1 MKLEDISEIFSLI
14 SCGVESIS
22 SRQEAIAL
30 RRSAFNKVLGTG
42 MVKIAFDT
50 RRVDQV
56 QEYISR
62 RGLQNYSRSEGF
74 ITESNVNKLRSLKKL
89 KEVLESIKVQFSR
102 GTGWQDSYCRI
113 LLDSIDNA
121 LRTAQNSDQ
130 EYSDAQPTT
139 GSFDYL
145 EEMLFVRY
153 RLELTNVAGMSE
165 QELKKT
171 LMSKDPELGN
181 DDVNHLVSVKK
192 SDVSKESYDTL
203 LEKLF
208 GGVRATKENP
218 NVERT
223 VTITIKDK
231 FSE

>member
-14 SCGVESIS
+14 SCGVESIP

-30 RRSAFNKVLGTG
+30 RRSAFKQVLSGGIVKV
-42 MVKIAFDT
+42 AFDT
-50 RRVDQV
+50 RKVDQV
-56 QEYISR
+56 QDYISR
-62 RGLQNYSRSEGF
+62 RGLQNYNRSEGF
-74 ITESNVNKLRSLKKL
+74 ITESNVNKIRSLKKL
-89 KEVLESIKVQFSR
+89 KDVLESLQSQFVR
-102 GTGWQDSYCRI
+102 GSGWQDSYCRV
-113 LLDSIDNA
+113 LLDGINNA
-121 LRTAQNSDQ
+121 LRTGQDNDQ

-139 GSFDYL
+139 GSFDYI

-153 RLELTNVAGMSE
+153 RLELTNVAGMSD
-165 QELKKT
+165 QELKKI
-171 LMSKDPELGN
+171 LLSKDPELGN

-192 SDVSKESYDTL
+192 SDVAKESYDTL
-203 LEKLF
+203 LDKLF

>member
-1 MKLEDISEIFSLI
+1 MKLEDISEIYSLI
-14 SCGVESIS
+14 SSGVESVP

-30 RRSAFNKVLGTG
+30 RRSAFKKALGEGIIKV
-42 MVKIAFDT
+42 AFDT

-74 ITESNVNKLRSLKKL
+74 ISESNVNKLRSLKKL
-89 KEVLESIKVQFSR
+89 KTILESLKSQHGR
-102 GTGWQDSYCRI
+102 DKGWQDSYCRV
-113 LLDSIDNA
+113 LLDAIDNA
-121 LRTAQNSDQ
+121 LRTAQNSDN

-139 GSFDYL
+139 GSFDYI

-153 RLELTNVAGMSE
+153 RIELSNVAGMSD

-171 LMSKDPELGN
+171 LLVKDPELGN
-181 DDVNHLVSVKK
+181 SDINHLVSIEK
-192 SDVSKESYDTL
+192 SDVGRESYDTL

-208 GGVRATKENP
+208 GGIRATKENP
-218 NVERT
+218 EVERT

-231 FSE
+231 FVE